1 MFLPIILFQCA
12 DNDALTGTCMNEF
25 PVFQVD
31 AYMSGFLL
39 FPTVVEEDQ
48 VTFAEF
54 PFLDFSAILL
64 PLVIGVSFKVLSVYF
79 FIDG

>member
-1 MFLPIILFQCA
+1 MFLPIIFLQCA
-12 DNDALTGTCMNEF
+12 DYDALTGTCMNEF

-39 FPTVVEEDQ
+39 FPSVVEEDQ

-54 PFLDFSAILL
+54 PFLDFSTIFL
-64 PLVIGVSFKVLSVYF
+64 PLVIGVSFEVLSIHF